1 MTMLREGVNRD
12 DVLPPRVAM
21 NIRLICCMDNYWA
34 CSFCIIFCNNFVCV
48 CYYFLQDVI
57 TVNYMAGSRMIGGV
71 CKQYGLPFHSLRR

>member
-34 CSFCIIFCNNFVCV
+34 CSFFYYFFAMTLLYV
-48 CYYFLQDVI
+48 CYYFLQTMI
-57 TVNYMAGSRMIGGV
+57 TVNLWQA
-71 CKQYGLPFHSLRR
+71 LE